1 MSSCEVTTAMRTICL
16 AALVLV
22 LLSWAEVEC
31 QQPIRGQHSD
41 SGPMRGRALVSRRVV
56 AGQVVRQG
64 PAAARFRAL
73 VRRKIKKIVKS
84 KADSV
89 RAPGNTTTTTGT
101 KLDMFNR

>member
-1 MSSCEVTTAMRTICL
+1 MSSCEVTVAMRTIC
-16 AALVLV
+16 AAALLLVLV
-22 LLSWAEVEC
+22 SWAEVEC

-41 SGPMRGRALVSRRVV
+41 SGPIRGRALVSRRVV
-56 AGQVVRQG
+56 AGKVVRQG

-89 RAPGNTTTTTGT
+89 RALANTTTTGT
-101 KLDMFNR
+101 KLDKFNR